1 MKLDI
6 KTLFIE
12 FFISILGAAEA
23 INLLALAKHMQVDKA
38 SKLFLVAFI
47 LVSVAFIVILTI
59 LVKKDFSSIKAQVND
74 IKSNKLSIFIYICF
88 IAMVIFQIIF
98 HYHLCKPYIAGDI
111 TGETVTTFIRS
122 NEFHTINPMTGL
134 PYTEG
139 IPNRLKI
146 LCIPSLY
153 AFISSLTGINPYTL
167 CYRLAPAFIVP
178 VAYLVYSLY
187 AKYLF
192 GKDTLKKP
200 AFMLIISFVLFLGFI
215 GTITET
221 RFLMTQAWSPEA
233 IRNTIILPFIIISLF
248 NKKWWDV
255 VICILAEAVLCWTL
269 YGLGY
274 GVVLTALYLIVSFVY
289 KTYRKKKEVSNE

>member
-6 KTLFIE
+6 KTLFVE

-47 LVSVAFIVILTI
+47 LVSVAFVVVLTI
-59 LVKKDFSSIKAQVND
+59 LVKKNFSFFKSQVNNV
-74 IKSNKLSIFIYICF
+74 KSNKTSVFIFICF
-88 IAMVIFQIIF
+88 IIMVIFQIIL
-98 HYHLCKPYIAGDI
+98 HYYLCKPYIAGDI

-122 NEFHTINPMTGL
+122 NEFHTINPLTGL

-153 AFISSLTGINPYTL
+153 AFISSITGISPYTL
-167 CYRLAPAFIVP
+167 CYRLAPTFIVP
-178 VAYLVYSLY
+178 VAYLVYYLY
-187 AKYLF
+187 AEYLF
-192 GKDTLKKP
+192 GKDTLKKTS
-200 AFMLIISFVLFLGFI
+200 FMLIISFVLFFGFI

-248 NKKWWDV
+248 KKKWWDV
-255 VICILAEAVLCWTL
+255 AICILAEAVLCWTL

-274 GVVLTALYLIVSFVY
+274 GIVLTIAYFIVSYIY
-289 KTYRKKKEVSNE
+289 KIYRNKKEVSNE